1 MNVTKKKIIKNIN
14 IESLISIEDGSN
26 FLELFLLII
35 KKQAKL
41 DRVKLSGF
49 GAFSFK
55 KTPKRRGRNPKTKE
69 SYIIPEYNKL
79 NFKPSNKIKGKIN

>member
-79 NFKPSNKIKGKIN
+79 NFKPSNKIKGKLN